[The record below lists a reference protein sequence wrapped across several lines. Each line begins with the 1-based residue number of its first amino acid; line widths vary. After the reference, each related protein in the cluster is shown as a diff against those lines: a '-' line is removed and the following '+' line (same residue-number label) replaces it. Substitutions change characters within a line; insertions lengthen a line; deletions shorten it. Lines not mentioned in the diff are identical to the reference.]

1 MSTEQKRAAIAKS
14 YPGEKWQKRV
24 KDMSDKQVHATYMRL
39 LNAKQL

>member
-14 YPGEKWQKRV
+14 YPGQKWQDKV
-24 KDMSDKQVHATYMRL
+24 AKMSDAQVHATYMRL